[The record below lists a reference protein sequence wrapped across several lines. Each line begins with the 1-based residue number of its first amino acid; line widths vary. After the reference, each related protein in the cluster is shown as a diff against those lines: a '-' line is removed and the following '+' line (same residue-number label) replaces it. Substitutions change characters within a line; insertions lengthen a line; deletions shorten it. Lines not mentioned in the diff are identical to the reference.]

1 MKRLIYFF
9 SSLTHEKSPIEVFSL
24 DYVEELESN
33 EVLKMPMPSNLLL
46 LTETTGE
53 KPKPIGERS
62 REKNAPILKHP
73 PRTSQNQLYKDAA
86 ILRRGQ
92 ILAKLRAS
100 VHIWNGLQ
108 IRESNIEGLGIFST
122 RMFSIGNIVLRYFFI
137 FI

>member
-1 MKRLIYFF
+1 MKRLIYFV
-9 SSLTHEKSPIEVFSL
+9 SSLTHEISPIEVFSL
-24 DYVEELESN
+24 DYVNILS
-33 EVLKMPMPSNLLL
+33 
-46 LTETTGE
+46 ET
-53 KPKPIGERS
+53 PIGERR

-86 ILRRGQ
+86 ILRRGH